1 MVVYAYEPTGWEGE
15 LVKVEVDI
23 RRGLPAFDLSGLP
36 DAAVKESRERIR
48 AAVRNSGF
56 EFPVDRVLVNLAPS
70 DVPKGGASFDLP
82 IALAILGA
90 AGLVPDPGAPLLA
103 LGELGLS
110 GAVAPVRGSLA
121 AVAAAAAAG
130 IMEAFVPPGNLVEA
144 AALGEVRVRPLPNLA
159 AAALALIELRDGL
172 PPPVPPAVHGQA
184 SASGASGAVP
194 TGAVPPEPGDFSEL
208 RGQGG
213 LRRALELAAAG
224 GHHVFLFGPPGS
236 GKTMAARRFP
246 GILPELDRRASLE
259 ASRAHSLAGLAPPGG
274 LVRRPPFRAPHHGA
288 SLEGMVGGGKRLVPG
303 EVSLAH
309 RGVLFLDEA
318 SEFRSDVLQALR
330 EPVEDGRVSI
340 ARAGRVASYPA
351 RFQLVLAANP
361 CPCGNLGRPGA
372 ACLCSEREIRAY
384 WARVGGALLDRI
396 DLRVPLSA
404 PEPSAFSDPPGESS
418 AEIRRRVE
426 AARERQASRY
436 SGAPWSL
443 NAELPPG
450 AVERWCALDGS
461 TRRRF
466 EEEARRLSLSARAC
480 HGALKVARSVADLD
494 GRDAIRA
501 ADIDE
506 AFFYRR
512 FGDED
517 FYWKIP

>member
-36 DAAVKESRERIR
+36 DAAVKEARERIR

-90 AGLVPDPGAPLLA
+90 AGLVPEPGTPLLA

-121 AVAAAAAAG
+121 AVAAAACAG
-130 IMEAFVPPGNLVEA
+130 ITEAFVPPGNLEEA
-144 AALGEVRVRPLPNLA
+144 AALGEVRVRPLTSLA
-159 AAALALIELRDGL
+159 SAAEALLALRDGV
-172 PPPVPPAVHGQA
+172 PPPAPCDFPPASGGA
-184 SASGASGAVP
+184 SAVGASGASA
-194 TGAVPPEPGDFSEL
+194 PETGDFSEL

-236 GKTMAARRFP
+236 GKTMAARRFT

-259 ASRAHSLAGLAPPGG
+259 ASRAHSLAGLSPPGG
-274 LVRRPPFRAPHHGA
+274 LVRRAPFRAPHHGA
-288 SLEGMVGGGKRLVPG
+288 SLEGMIGGGKRLAPG

-351 RFQLVLAANP
+351 RFQLILAANP

-384 WARVGGALLDRI
+384 WARIGGALLDRI

-426 AARERQASRY
+426 AARARQAARY
-436 SGAPWSL
+436 AGDPWSL

-450 AVERWCALDGS
+450 AVERWCALDGPV
-461 TRRRF
+461 RRRF

-480 HGALKVARSVADLD
+480 HGALKVARSVADLA
-494 GRDAIRA
+494 GRETIAA

-506 AFFYRR
+506 AFHFRR

>member
-82 IALAILGA
+82 IAIAILGA
-90 AGLVPDPGAPLLA
+90 AGLVPDPGVPLLA

-110 GAVAPVRGSLA
+110 GSVAPVRGSLA
-121 AVAAAAAAG
+121 AVAAGAAAG
-130 IMEAFVPPGNLVEA
+130 IMEAFVPPGNLEEA
-144 AALGEVRVRPLPNLA
+144 SALGEVRVRALPSLA
-159 AAALALIELRDGL
+159 DAAEALLALRDGI
-172 PPPVPPAVHGQA
+172 PPPAPDRPRTDDDRSAGLAA
-184 SASGASGAVP
+184 S
-194 TGAVPPEPGDFSEL
+194 TGDFSEL
-208 RGQGG
+208 RGQCR

-246 GILPELDRRASLE
+246 GILPALDRRSSLE
-259 ASRAHSLAGLAPPGG
+259 ASRAHSLAGLSPPGG

-288 SLEGMVGGGKRLVPG
+288 SLEGMVGGGKRLAPG

-351 RFQLVLAANP
+351 RFQLILAANP

-384 WARVGGALLDRI
+384 WARIGGALLDRI

-404 PEPSAFSDPPGESS
+404 PEPSAFSEPPGESS
-418 AEIRRRVE
+418 SDIRSRVE
-426 AARERQASRY
+426 AARERQAARY
-436 SGAPWSL
+436 SSDPWSL

-450 AVERWCALDGS
+450 AVERWCALDGPV
-461 TRRRF
+461 RRRF

-480 HGALKVARSVADLD
+480 HGALKVARSVADLA
-494 GRDAIRA
+494 GRETIVA

-506 AFFYRR
+506 AFYFRR